1 MDRRGMSAIF
11 ANPLVDLLEYEDF
24 TRDFLKGTDPVGMT
38 GCVDSEKVHLMSTF
52 LGKGKVQLVVTYN
65 EQRAREIEEDYKL
78 FCSQVY
84 VLPPRDLIFF
94 NADLQ
99 GNAITAERMKAFEA
113 LYNKEA
119 EVVITTIDAFMNAL
133 MPFELL
139 AAYTIELKVGQELDL
154 EELKKRLVIMGYE
167 RVGRVEEPGQFTVH
181 GGIADIYPLT
191 AASPVRIELF
201 GDEIDTIRY
210 FDAQSQRTMENIEEV
225 RIFPATEV
233 IANRQARERAQ
244 NQISRELAAQE
255 AVFRG
260 AKEPDKAKRIR
271 EETGRILEMLK
282 EDTVLEAPDSYVC
295 YFYPRTVRLADY
307 FPRKETLVFLD
318 EPVRLTERGDGIQA
332 EFEESMKNRLE
343 QGFLLPGQTRQLC
356 SARQVLASFEH
367 GQVAALSAL
376 DSRMTDFTVVSS
388 YAINVQNMNTYREGF
403 ELLIK
408 DLTRWKKENYR
419 VVLLCPSR
427 TRGNRIV
434 SQLLEYDLLAYYSE
448 EENKQIAPGEIMVTY
463 GNLHR
468 GFLYPML
475 KFAVVTESDIF
486 GVKKKKKEKK
496 SRYQGKRISDFAEL
510 KPGDYVVHENFG
522 LGIYRGTEKQ
532 VVDKVTKDYIKIE
545 YGDGGKLYFP
555 VTQLHMIQKYA
566 DADAK
571 PPKLNRLSGQEWSR
585 TKSRVQKAVNNI
597 AKELVELYA
606 ARQNGQ
612 GYQFGQDT
620 VWQKEFEEMVPF
632 EETAD
637 QLAAIEATKADMESS
652 KIMDRLIC
660 GDVGYGKT
668 EVAIRAAFKAV
679 QDSKQVVFL
688 VPTTILAQQHYN
700 TFVERMKDYPVKIE
714 LLSRFRTTA
723 QVHGTLE
730 RLKKGLVD
738 IVIGTHRVLSKDVV
752 FKNLGLLIIDEEQR
766 FGVTHK
772 EKIKQ
777 MKKDVDVL
785 TLTATPIPRTLHMS
799 MIGVRD
805 MSVLEE
811 APYDRRPIQT
821 YVMEM
826 NWEMVREAMN
836 RELAR
841 DGQVYYVYNRVKDI
855 DQVAAQIAKLVPDAR
870 VEYAHGQM
878 SERQLEQIMMDFV
891 NGDIDVLVST
901 TIIETGLDIPNV
913 NTIIIHD
920 ADRYGL
926 SQLYQLRGRV
936 GRSNRTSYAF
946 IMYQRN
952 KLLKEVAEKR
962 LQAIR
967 EYTDLGSGIKIAMRD
982 LEIRGA
988 GNLLGS
994 EQHGHMEAVGYD
1006 LYCKMLNLAV
1016 KKEKGELE
1024 MEETFET
1031 TVDIPISAYIP
1042 DSYIR
1047 SEIERME
1054 CYKRIAA
1061 VETDEESMDM
1071 IDELIDR
1078 FGAVPKPVANLLEV
1092 SLLRSQAHALYIK
1105 EIKASQ
1111 TELRLF
1117 MHPRAKLDTVRI
1129 PELIGSYRGALRLL
1143 DKENPY
1149 FLLSAGN
1156 GAVKDKTLN
1165 MKLLKKLLNEIKTL
1179 IVS

>member
-1 MDRRGMSAIF
+1 MGIF
-11 ANPLVDLLEYEDF
+11 ANPLTDLLEYEDF
-24 TRDFLKGTDPVGMT
+24 SRDFLKGTDPVGMT
-38 GCVDSEKVHLMSTF
+38 GCIDSEKVHFMSTF
-52 LGKGKVQLVVTYN
+52 LGEKKVQLVVTYN

-84 VLPPRDLIFF
+84 VIPPRDLIFF
-94 NADLQ
+94 SADLQ
-99 GNAITAERMKAFEA
+99 GNAIIAERMKAFAA
-113 LYNKEA
+113 LYQNEA
-119 EVVITTIDAFMNAL
+119 KVIITTMDAL
-133 MPFELL
+133 MSAAVPFEQLMSHV
-139 AAYTIELKVGQELDL
+139 IKLKEGDELDL
-154 EELKKRLVIMGYE
+154 EKLKHDLTVMGYE

-181 GGIADIYPLT
+181 GGIADVYPLT
-191 AASPVRIELF
+191 MEVPVRIELW
-201 GDEIDTIRY
+201 GDEIDTIRC
-210 FDAQSQRTMENIEEV
+210 FEPQSQRSMDQIECV
-225 RIFPATEV
+225 SVFPAAEV
-233 IANRQARERAQ
+233 IADDTARRRAVGMIQ
-244 NQISRELAAQE
+244 NELESQL
-255 AVFRG
+255 AVFKK
-260 AKEPDKAKRIR
+260 AKEPDKAKRLR
-271 EETGRILEMLK
+271 EETNRILEALG
-282 EDTVLEAPDSYVC
+282 EDVVLEAPDSYIS
-295 YFYPRTVRLADY
+295 YFYPRTVQLSEY
-307 FPRKETLVFLD
+307 FDEKNTLVFLD
-318 EPVRLTERGDGIQA
+318 EPMRLKERGDGVQA

-343 QGFLLPGQTRQLC
+343 QGFLLPGQTALLTP
-356 SARQVLASFEH
+356 AKHVLAAFER
-367 GQVAALSAL
+367 GQVAALSSL
-376 DSRMTDFTVVSS
+376 DRRLADFTVVNS
-388 YAINVQNMNTYREGF
+388 YAVNVQNMNTYREGF

-408 DLTRWKKENYR
+408 DLTHWKKEKYR
-419 VVLLCPSR
+419 IVLLCPSR
-427 TRGNRIV
+427 TRANRIV
-434 SQLLEYDLLAYYSE
+434 NQLIEYDLLAYYSE
-448 EENKQIAPGEIMVTY
+448 DEDKKINPGEIMVTY

-475 KFAVVTESDIF
+475 KFAVITESDIF

-496 SRYQGKRISDFAEL
+496 SHYQGQRISDFAQL
-510 KPGDYVVHENFG
+510 KPGDYVVHENYG
-522 LGIYRGTEKQ
+522 LGIYRGTERQ
-532 VVDKVTKDYIKIE
+532 IVDKVTKDYIKIE

-566 DADAK
+566 DSESK
-571 PPKLNRLSGQEWSR
+571 QPKLNKLNGQEWTK

-606 ARQNGQ
+606 VRQSGH
-612 GYQFGQDT
+612 GYQYGADT
-620 VWQKEFEEMVPF
+620 VWQKEFEELVPF
-632 EETAD
+632 DETAD
-637 QLAAIEATKADMESS
+637 QLAAIDATKADMEST
-652 KIMDRLIC
+652 KIMDRLVC

-668 EVAIRAAFKAV
+668 EIAIRAAFKAV

-700 TFVERMKDYPVKIE
+700 TFVERMKDYPIRIE
-714 LLSRFRTTA
+714 LLSRFRTSA
-723 QVHGTLE
+723 QIKASLE
-730 RLKKGLVD
+730 RLKKGLAD

-752 FKNLGLLIIDEEQR
+752 FKDLGLLIIDEEQR

-777 MKKDVDVL
+777 LKKDVDVL

-811 APYDRRPIQT
+811 APYERRPIQT

-826 NWEMVREAMN
+826 NWEMVREAIN

-855 DQVAAQIAKLVPDAR
+855 DQITAQIAKLVPDAN
-870 VEYAHGQM
+870 VAFAHGQM

-901 TIIETGLDIPNV
+901 TIIETGLNIPNV

-920 ADRYGL
+920 SDRYGL
-926 SQLYQLRGRV
+926 AQLYQLRGRV
-936 GRSNRTSYAF
+936 GRSNRTAYAF

-952 KLLKEVAEKR
+952 KILKEEAEKR

-1006 LYCKMLNLAV
+1006 LYCKMLNMAV

-1047 SEIERME
+1047 NEEDRME
-1054 CYKRIAA
+1054 IYKRIAA
-1061 VETDEESMDM
+1061 VETEEESMDM

-1078 FGAVPKPVANLLEV
+1078 FGSVPKPVTNLLEV
-1092 SLLRSQAHALYIK
+1092 SILRADAHSLYIK
-1105 EIKASQ
+1105 EIKSSS
-1111 TELRLF
+1111 TEIRLF
-1117 MHPRAKLDTVRI
+1117 MHPRAKFDTMRV
-1129 PELIGSYRGALRLL
+1129 PDLIQSYRGALRLL
-1143 DKENPY
+1143 DKDNPY
-1149 FLLSAGN
+1149 FLLRAGD
-1156 GAVKDKTLN
+1156 GAVKEKTLTL
-1165 MKLLKKLLNEIKTL
+1165 KTLKKLLSDIKTL

>member
-1 MDRRGMSAIF
+1 MSIF
-11 ANPLVDLLEYEDF
+11 ANPLTDLLEYEDF
-24 TRDFLKGTDPVGMT
+24 SRDFLKGTDPVGMT
-38 GCVDSEKVHLMSTF
+38 GCIDSEKVHLMSTF
-52 LGKGKVQLVVTYN
+52 LNQDKVQLVVTYS

-78 FCSQVY
+78 FSSQVY
-84 VLPPRDLIFF
+84 VIPPRDLIFF

-99 GNAITAERMKAFEA
+99 GKAIIAERMKAFEA
-113 LYNKEA
+113 LYKNEA
-119 EVVITTIDAFMNAL
+119 KVIITTIDAL
-133 MPFELL
+133 MSAAVPFESLMN
-139 AAYTIELKVGQELDL
+139 YVIEIKAGGELDL
-154 EELKKRLVIMGYE
+154 DKLKHQLTVMGYE
-167 RVGRVEEPGQFTVH
+167 RVGRVEEPGQFTIH

-191 AASPVRIELF
+191 ADVPVRIELW
-201 GDEIDTIRY
+201 GDEVDTIRN
-210 FDAQSQRTMENIEEV
+210 FEPQSQRSMDQIEEV
-225 RIFPATEV
+225 SIFPAAEV
-233 IANRQARERAQ
+233 IADNAAKAKAAALIQ
-244 NQISRELAAQE
+244 NELDSQLS
-255 AVFRG
+255 VFKK
-260 AKEPDKAKRIR
+260 AKEGDKAKRLR
-271 EETGRILEMLK
+271 EETNRM
-282 EDTVLEAPDSYVC
+282 LEALAEDVVLDSPDSYIR
-295 YFYPRTVRLADY
+295 YFYPRTVLLSDY
-307 FPRKETLVFLD
+307 FNEKKTLIFLD
-318 EPVRLTERGDGIQA
+318 EPMRLTERGDGVQA

-343 QGFLLPGQTRQLC
+343 QGFLLAGQTTLLTPAKQI
-356 SARQVLASFEH
+356 LAAFEH
-367 GQVAALSAL
+367 GQVAALCAL
-376 DSRMTDFTVVSS
+376 DSRLEDFTVVNS

-403 ELLIK
+403 QLLIK
-408 DLTRWKKENYR
+408 DLTRWKKEKYR

-427 TRGNRIV
+427 TRGNRLVGELID
-434 SQLLEYDLLAYYSE
+434 YDLLAYYSE
-448 EENKQIAPGEIMVTY
+448 EEDKKIEPGEIMVTY

-475 KFAVVTESDIF
+475 KFAVITESDIF

-496 SRYQGKRISDFAEL
+496 SQYQGQRISDFTQL
-510 KPGDYVVHENFG
+510 NPGDYVVHETYG
-522 LGIYRGTEKQ
+522 LGIYRGTERQ

-566 DADAK
+566 DAEAK
-571 PPKLNRLSGQEWSR
+571 PPKLNKLNSQEWSK

-606 ARQNGQ
+606 ARQNGN
-612 GYQFGQDT
+612 GYQYGPDT
-620 VWQKEFEEMVPF
+620 VWQKEFEELVPF
-632 EETAD
+632 EETQD
-637 QLAAIEATKADMESS
+637 QLSAIEATKADMESK
-652 KIMDRLIC
+652 KIMDRLVC

-668 EVAIRAAFKAV
+668 EIAIRAAFKAV

-714 LLSRFRTTA
+714 LLSRFRTSA
-723 QVHGTLE
+723 QIKASLE
-730 RLKKGLVD
+730 RLKKGLADV
-738 IVIGTHRVLSKDVV
+738 VIGTHRVLSKDVV
-752 FKNLGLLIIDEEQR
+752 FKDLGLLIIDEEQR
-766 FGVTHK
+766 FGVAHK

-777 MKKDVDVL
+777 LKKDVDVL

-811 APYDRRPIQT
+811 APYERRPIQT

-826 NWEMVREAMN
+826 NLEMVREAIN

-855 DQVAAQIAKLVPDAR
+855 EQITAQIAKLVPEAT
-870 VEYAHGQM
+870 VAFAHGQM
-878 SERQLEQIMMDFV
+878 SERHLEQIMMDFV

-901 TIIETGLDIPNV
+901 TIIETGLNIPNV

-920 ADRYGL
+920 SDRYGL

-952 KLLKEVAEKR
+952 KILKEDAEKR

-1006 LYCKMLNLAV
+1006 LYCKMLNMAV

-1047 SEIERME
+1047 NEAERME
-1054 CYKRIAA
+1054 IYKRIAA
-1061 VETDEESMDM
+1061 VENEEESMDM

-1078 FGAVPKPVANLLEV
+1078 FGTVPKSVTNLLEV
-1092 SLLRSQAHALYIK
+1092 SILRAEAHSLYIK
-1105 EIKASQ
+1105 EIKANK
-1111 TELRLF
+1111 TEVRLF
-1117 MHPRAKLDTVRI
+1117 MHPRAKFDTMCV
-1129 PELIGSYRGALRLL
+1129 PDLIASYRGALRLL
-1143 DKENPY
+1143 DKDNPY
-1149 FLLSAGN
+1149 FLLRAGD
-1156 GAVKDKTLN
+1156 GAIREKTLDLKILKN
-1165 MKLLKKLLNEIKTL
+1165 LLSNIKTL